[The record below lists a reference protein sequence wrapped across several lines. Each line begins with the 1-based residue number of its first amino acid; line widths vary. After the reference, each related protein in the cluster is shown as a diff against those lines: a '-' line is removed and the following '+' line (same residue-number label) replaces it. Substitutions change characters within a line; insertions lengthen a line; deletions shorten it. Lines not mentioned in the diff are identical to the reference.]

1 MYPSTLFS
9 INLVIVRAFNYE
21 TKALVDISV
30 ILISK
35 ESSVLFSC
43 SSLHKLHMQQANF
56 LFHQIK
62 NQHLD
67 KIESWKTPEFVLNV
81 ISNTCMYW

>member
-9 INLVIVRAFNYE
+9 INLVIVRAYNYE

-30 ILISK
+30 I
-35 ESSVLFSC
+35 FSC
-43 SSLHKLHMQQANF
+43 SSLHKLHKQQANF

-67 KIESWKTPEFVLNV
+67 KIESWKTPEFFLNV
-81 ISNTCMYW
+81 ISNICMYW

>member
-9 INLVIVRAFNYE
+9 INLVIVRAFNHE

-43 SSLHKLHMQQANF
+43 SSLRKLHMQQANF

-62 NQHLD
+62 NQ
-67 KIESWKTPEFVLNV
+67 IESWKTPEFFFNV
-81 ISNTCMYW
+81 KSNTCMYW